1 MRRTLVLAMHSYT
14 GVCTFTFLAA
24 VIQMQKRKCLQVSGL
39 CKIRIT
45 NISEEW
51 HGCQMVGKQRRKK
64 HPSSILRARSAQMQL
79 ATSQYSFNIA
89 ITEVRYS
96 TKTLYRYSQR
106 SRDYRRYSALAEEC
120 STTFQNSNV
129 SFCLQSSKKPTQGG
143 SGRFLLQFSSRSPA
157 HQAMPELSPSL

>member
-45 NISEEW
+45 IISEEW

-64 HPSSILRARSAQMQL
+64 HPGSILRARSAQMQL

-96 TKTLYRYSQR
+96 IKTLYRYSQR

-129 SFCLQSSKKPTQGG
+129 SFCLQSSKNRHREEVADFFYSFHHVRPLIKPCQN
-143 SGRFLLQFSSRSPA
+143 
-157 HQAMPELSPSL
+157 

>member
-1 MRRTLVLAMHSYT
+1 MEAKNYNCTDRFQPAHLQKQNRRLRKLSVGCVSLHMRRTLVLAMHSYT

-45 NISEEW
+45 IISEEW

-64 HPSSILRARSAQMQL
+64 HPGSILRARSAQMQL

-120 STTFQNSNV
+120 STTF
-129 SFCLQSSKKPTQGG
+129 
-143 SGRFLLQFSSRSPA
+143 
-157 HQAMPELSPSL
+157 